1 MQTQPKAQQAPSPES
16 AEPTGV
22 TIAERVSRLLRSG
35 GQRSSRPSPEVE
47 WQHRIE
53 TLEARVAHLEAT
65 LEGLQ
70 DAVHRRAVL
79 EDESIG
85 ELRKRTEPD
94 EMARELSRDARER
107 GL

>member
-1 MQTQPKAQQAPSPES
+1 MEA
-16 AEPTGV
+16 
-22 TIAERVSRLLRSG
+22 
-35 GQRSSRPSPEVE
+35 VE
-47 WQHRIE
+47 ARIE
-53 TLEARVAHLEAT
+53 HLEAE

-79 EDESIG
+79 EDDSIG

-94 EMARELSRDARER
+94 QIARDLSRDARSR

>member
-1 MQTQPKAQQAPSPES
+1 VNSQPTDQKAATPNSTD
-16 AEPTGV
+16 PTTV
-22 TIAERVSRLLRSG
+22 TLPERVRRMWRSG
-35 GQRSSRPSPEVE
+35 EQRAGGPPADRSWER
-47 WQHRIE
+47 R
-53 TLEARVAHLEAT
+53 LEALEASTEHLEYV

-85 ELRKRTEPD
+85 ELRKRTEP
-94 EMARELSRDARER
+94 EQIARDLSRNARTR